1 MKKKKIV
8 KVLDIVPVSGKKT
21 HRAKV
26 KKERTEEVNFVEKK
40 DVFPEFDL
48 KNDSFLKETDSFE
61 GEERKGKKSVLKKVL
76 RLILILGIGGGVIYV
91 AFFILPKVEVRV
103 FSKKVPW
110 SFEGSVVVNKNIN
123 QIDLASKQIPGEIL
137 VKKGNQVFKFTP
149 SGKKMGESKARGVI
163 TVVNNFGPVSQKL
176 VATTRFQ
183 TADGKIFRLVSDVII
198 PPAKV
203 VDGKIQPSSI
213 DVQVIAD
220 KAGPD
225 YNIGPQSKFTIPGF
239 QGTQKYQG
247 FYGYSTQPMKGGA
260 VGEISFVTEEDA
272 KKAEAEAE
280 TKLKEALL
288 SSLLMSFPQDLVYL
302 DNAYD
307 FAVLKKEVDSNLD
320 ENGQFSIF
328 VDGQISLIVFK
339 KENLVEL
346 LKKIAWEE
354 NIPQNY
360 VQTQEKLEYQKPLVD
375 WKAGRA
381 EIPLKYHT
389 VFAAPLDANRLKKE
403 ILGKKETELKSYIL
417 SLAGIDKLN
426 VSFWPFWVKSVPQK
440 EDRVQIIVE

>member
-1 MKKKKIV
+1 
-8 KVLDIVPVSGKKT
+8 
-21 HRAKV
+21 
-26 KKERTEEVNFVEKK
+26 
-40 DVFPEFDL
+40 
-48 KNDSFLKETDSFE
+48 
-61 GEERKGKKSVLKKVL
+61 
-76 RLILILGIGGGVIYV
+76 
-91 AFFILPKVEVRV
+91 
-103 FSKKVPW
+103 
-110 SFEGSVVVNKNIN
+110 
-123 QIDLASKQIPGEIL
+123 
-137 VKKGNQVFKFTP
+137 
-149 SGKKMGESKARGVI
+149 
-163 TVVNNFGPVSQKL
+163 L